1 MWQIEG
7 VFIATQLNWTQLN
20 STDPVEQ
27 RTAKSVAFLFMTS
40 LPTNW
45 VNCCSC
51 CRVEFSQVQLS
62 YVAINTP
69 LDSGGNYSATSNNT
83 KLVHWP
89 LMGGLLHLVQR
100 GGAWAGYGPAQ
111 SPHRCTKCNS
121 PPING
126 QCTITVLLYD
136 GLLLCGF
143 NVAIKGLSP
152 ASKAEDL
159 RDGDVKLFVC
169 LFVCLSP
176 TRAAGAPTVHSATGP
191 RGPRLSQM
199 FPRP

>member
-1 MWQIEG
+1 M
-7 VFIATQLNWTQLN
+7 
-20 STDPVEQ
+20 
-27 RTAKSVAFLFMTS
+27 
-40 LPTNW
+40 
-45 VNCCSC
+45 
-51 CRVEFSQVQLS
+51 
-62 YVAINTP
+62 
-69 LDSGGNYSATSNNT
+69 
-83 KLVHWP
+83 VHWP

-169 LFVCLSP
+169 VANACCWRTYCPLCYWATRTTAIPDVSSP
-176 TRAAGAPTVHSATGP
+176 VKTLCCWRVRPHKRARLVLYTRYRLVYVQCRCCGRFEPCAALLTISETFIPGIHTTCYNTLTSRYVQTDCTI
-191 RGPRLSQM
+191 
-199 FPRP
+199 